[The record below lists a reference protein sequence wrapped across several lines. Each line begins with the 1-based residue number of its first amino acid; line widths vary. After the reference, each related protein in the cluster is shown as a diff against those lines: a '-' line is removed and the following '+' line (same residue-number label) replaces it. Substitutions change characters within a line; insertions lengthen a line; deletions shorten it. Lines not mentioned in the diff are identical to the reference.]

1 MKEKEKER
9 RSYDF
14 EFRARQDE
22 ENNRY
27 IIEGRP
33 IVYDS
38 MTDLGWFYEV
48 IEKGALDNADISD
61 VFFLV
66 NHDERKIPLA
76 RAKEGNEN
84 STMFLTVDDEGMKV
98 TIYLDVEG
106 NTDAKNLYS
115 AIKRGDITGMSFTF
129 LIDTEEW
136 EELDTEKPTRRIKA
150 FAKIYEV
157 SVVTF
162 PAYEEAEIHARDK
175 KHIDEARKQVEEK
188 RKEAR
193 KKETK
198 LDYETRALLAMY
210 TGGKKN
216 V

>member
-1 MKEKEKER
+1 MKEKEC
-9 RSYDF
+9 RSYEF
-14 EFRARQDE
+14 EIRAKQDE
-22 ENNRY
+22 QNNRY

-38 MTDLGWFYEV
+38 MTNLGCFFEI
-48 IEKGALDNADISD
+48 IEKGALDNADLSD

-76 RAKEGNEN
+76 RAKEGNKN
-84 STMFLTVDDEGMKV
+84 STMLLTVDEKGLKV

-115 AIKRGDITGMSFTF
+115 AISRGDITGMSFTF
-129 LIDTEEW
+129 MIDTEEW
-136 EELDTEKPTRRIKA
+136 EDLDTEKPTRRIKA
-150 FAKIYEV
+150 FAKIFEV
-157 SVVTF
+157 SAVTF
-162 PAYEEAEIHARDK
+162 PAYEDAEIHARDK

-188 RKEAR
+188 RKEER
-193 KKETK
+193 KKATK
-198 LDYETRALLAMY
+198 LDYETRALIAMY

>member
-1 MKEKEKER
+1 MKEKEIER
-9 RSYDF
+9 RSVTL
-14 EFRARQDE
+14 EMRARQDE
-22 ENNRY
+22 QTKQY

-33 IVYDS
+33 IVYDVV
-38 MTDLGWFYEV
+38 TDLGWIYEV
-48 IEKGALDNADISD
+48 VEKGALDNADLSD
-61 VFFLV
+61 IFFLV

-76 RAKEGNEN
+76 RAKEGVEN
-84 STMFLTVDDEGMKV
+84 STMVWTIDDEGMKV

-115 AIKRGDITGMSFTF
+115 AISRGDISGMSFTF
-129 LIDTEEW
+129 MIDTEEW

-162 PAYEEAEIHARDK
+162 PAYEDAEIHARDK
-175 KHIDEARKQVEEK
+175 QQLEEIRKEAEEK
-188 RKEAR
+188 RKQER

-198 LDYETRALLAMY
+198 LDLETRTLLKMY
-210 TGGKKN
+210 GGKQN
-216 V
+216 G

>member
-1 MKEKEKER
+1 MKEKEIER
-9 RSYDF
+9 RSVTL
-14 EFRARQDE
+14 EMRARQDE
-22 ENNRY
+22 ETKQY

-33 IVYDS
+33 IVYDVV
-38 MTDLGWFYEV
+38 TDLGWIYEV
-48 IEKGALDNADISD
+48 VEKGALDNADLSD
-61 VFFLV
+61 IFFLV

-76 RAKEGNEN
+76 RAKEGVEN
-84 STMFLTVDDEGMKV
+84 STMVWTVDDEGMKV

-115 AIKRGDITGMSFTF
+115 AISRGDISGMSFTF
-129 LIDTEEW
+129 MIDTEEW

-162 PAYEEAEIHARDK
+162 PAYEDAEIHARDK
-175 KHIDEARKQVEEK
+175 KQLEEIRKEAEEK
-188 RKEAR
+188 RKQER

-198 LDYETRALLAMY
+198 LDLETRTLLKMY
-210 TGGKKN
+210 GGKQN
-216 V
+216 E

>member
-1 MKEKEKER
+1 MKEKEIER
-9 RSYDF
+9 RSVTL
-14 EFRARQDE
+14 EMRARQDE
-22 ENNRY
+22 QTKQY

-33 IVYDS
+33 IVYDVV
-38 MTDLGWFYEV
+38 TDLGWIYEV
-48 IEKGALDNADISD
+48 VEKGALDNADLSD
-61 VFFLV
+61 IFFLV

-76 RAKEGNEN
+76 RAKEGVEN
-84 STMFLTVDDEGMKV
+84 STMTWSVDDEGMKV

-115 AIKRGDITGMSFTF
+115 AISRGDISGMSFTF
-129 LIDTEEW
+129 MIDTEEW

-162 PAYEEAEIHARDK
+162 PAYEDAEIHARDK
-175 KHIDEARKQVEEK
+175 KQLEEIRKEAEEK
-188 RKEAR
+188 RKQER

-198 LDYETRALLAMY
+198 LDLETRTLLKMY
-210 TGGKKN
+210 RGGKEN
-216 V
+216 G

>member
-1 MKEKEKER
+1 MKEKEIER
-9 RSYDF
+9 RSVTL
-14 EFRARQDE
+14 EMRARQDE
-22 ENNRY
+22 QTKQY

-33 IVYDS
+33 IVYDVV
-38 MTDLGWFYEV
+38 TDLGWIYEV
-48 IEKGALDNADISD
+48 VEKGALDNADLSD
-61 VFFLV
+61 IFFLV

-76 RAKEGNEN
+76 RAKEGVEN
-84 STMFLTVDDEGMKV
+84 STMVWTVDDEGMKV

-115 AIKRGDITGMSFTF
+115 AISRGDISGMSFTF
-129 LIDTEEW
+129 MIDTEEW

-162 PAYEEAEIHARDK
+162 PAYEDAEIHARDK
-175 KHIDEARKQVEEK
+175 QQLEEIRKEAEEK
-188 RKEAR
+188 RKQER

-198 LDYETRALLAMY
+198 LDLETRTLLKMY
-210 TGGKKN
+210 GGKQN
-216 V
+216 G

>member
-1 MKEKEKER
+1 MKEKEIER
-9 RSYDF
+9 RSVTL
-14 EFRARQDE
+14 EMRARQDE
-22 ENNRY
+22 QTKQY

-33 IVYDS
+33 IVYDVV
-38 MTDLGWFYEV
+38 TDLGWIYEV
-48 IEKGALDNADISD
+48 VEKGALDNADLSD
-61 VFFLV
+61 IFFLV

-76 RAKEGNEN
+76 RAKEGVEN
-84 STMFLTVDDEGMKV
+84 STMVWTVDDEGMKV

-115 AIKRGDITGMSFTF
+115 AISRGDISGMSFTF
-129 LIDTEEW
+129 MIDTEEW

-162 PAYEEAEIHARDK
+162 PAYEDAEIHARDK
-175 KHIDEARKQVEEK
+175 QQLEEVRKEAEEK
-188 RKEAR
+188 RKQER

-198 LDYETRALLAMY
+198 LDLETRTLLRMY
-210 TGGKKN
+210 GGKQN
-216 V
+216 G